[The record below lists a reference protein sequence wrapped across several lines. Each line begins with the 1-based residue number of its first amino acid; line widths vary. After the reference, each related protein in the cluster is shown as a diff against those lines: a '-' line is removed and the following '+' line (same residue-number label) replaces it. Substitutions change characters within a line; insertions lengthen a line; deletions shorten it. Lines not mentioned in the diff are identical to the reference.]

1 MIVCS
6 LPRCGATRFCLD
18 LQESSGLPFIG
29 ELNPMYVDSYNDV
42 NTKQPYH
49 ETLFQPTYDSETYLQ
64 ALVDPSKCIVL
75 VNQSPHLYID
85 RADYVMLRRNMRDA
99 FISQA
104 NFFIVSRPY
113 LKGEGILQHLYLS
126 FQSLYG
132 VLLYLNKYQ
141 KPIVWYEDYYG
152 IEGTKTDA
160 LDQHPHKRV
169 ILRHIDK
176 LLSMN
181 NTQELLKQ
189 VQVNYEQ
196 NR

>member
-1 MIVCS
+1 
-6 LPRCGATRFCLD
+6 
-18 LQESSGLPFIG
+18 
-29 ELNPMYVDSYNDV
+29 MYVDSYNDK

-49 ETLFQPTYDSETYLQ
+49 ETLFQPTYTPGTYLE
-64 ALVDPSKCIVL
+64 ALTNPSDYIVL

-85 RADYVMLRRNMRDA
+85 RADHVMLRRNMRDA
-99 FISQA
+99 FLSQA

-132 VLLYLNKYQ
+132 VLLYLNKYPR
-141 KPIVWYEDYYG
+141 PIVWYEDYYG

-160 LDQHPHKRV
+160 LDQHPHKRI

-176 LLSMN
+176 LMSMN

-189 VQVNYEQ
+189 VQIKHEPS
-196 NR
+196 